1 MGSSIRDRDDWFD
14 VWFEDRQAIL
24 ETMIRNMASDLAN
37 GYDYFG
43 SCIIRQRECIE
54 RYKAETDTQ
63 MDKFKEMEEKA
74 VNRWCFYE
82 LKKRGAIL

>member
-14 VWFEDRQAIL
+14 VWFEDRQSIL
-24 ETMIRNMASDLAN
+24 ETMIRNMASDLSN
-37 GYDYFG
+37 GYSYWG
-43 SCIIRQRECIE
+43 TSIVRQREDIE

-63 MDKFKEMEEKA
+63 MDKFKDMEEKA
-74 VNRWCFYE
+74 VNRWCFYD

>member
-24 ETMIRNMASDLAN
+24 EIMIRNMASDLSN
-37 GYDYFG
+37 GHSYWG
-43 SCIIRQRECIE
+43 TSIVRQMEDIE
-54 RYKAETDTQ
+54 RYKAETDAQ
-63 MDKFKEMEEKA
+63 MDKFKDMEEKA
-74 VNRWCFYE
+74 VNRWCFYD